1 MTEDIAQWA
10 EDNKELLGSFFDGT
24 QQNMATFLETIGH
37 ISDDIGSK
45 LSSWWEESGAEAF
58 DGFVETLLDVGAT
71 VLSWYTEYI
80 QPVIDWIINSI
91 RDIWDNNLS
100 PLWENILDFISSV
113 MEFISALWN
122 FIKPFVNFIAEQ
134 LLGQIVGT
142 FKVIWGVLTTIFKY
156 VVDSVSNVIKTL
168 KGLLKFF
175 TCIFTGDFDKALDG
189 IKDMIKASVDQ
200 VWNIIKTVINII
212 IDGINSLWVGAYNI
226 ISGLVNS
233 FSGIAETVGSLF
245 GQDWSFR
252 MPTEAPLIPKL
263 ATGGIVKAPT
273 LALVGDNSGANTGN
287 PEIIAPLSQLK
298 SMLGEGNSSTEDI
311 VILQKILQYLIK
323 IYEHMQN
330 GNHNIYEFIAT
341 INRRELFNEMIEEN
355 GMYKKRHGGKSAF
368 L

>member
-1 MTEDIAQWA
+1 M
-10 EDNKELLGSFFDGT
+10 
-24 QQNMATFLETIGH
+24 
-37 ISDDIGSK
+37 
-45 LSSWWEESGAEAF
+45 
-58 DGFVETLLDVGAT
+58 LDVGAT

-175 TCIFTGDFDKALDG
+175 TGIFTGDFDKALDG

-263 ATGGIVKAPT
+263 ATGTVVPASYGEFMAI
-273 LALVGDNSGANTGN
+273 LGDNKREPEVVSPISAMKQAFKEAMAEMSFTQSANGEITVVLELDGN
-287 PEIIAPLSQLK
+287 
-298 SMLGEGNSSTEDI
+298 
-311 VILQKILQYLIK
+311 
-323 IYEHMQN
+323 
-330 GNHNIYEFIAT
+330 
-341 INRRELFNEMIEEN
+341 ELFRKNVELN
-355 GMYKKRHGGKSAF
+355 QKYKKRHGGRSAF
-368 L
+368 A